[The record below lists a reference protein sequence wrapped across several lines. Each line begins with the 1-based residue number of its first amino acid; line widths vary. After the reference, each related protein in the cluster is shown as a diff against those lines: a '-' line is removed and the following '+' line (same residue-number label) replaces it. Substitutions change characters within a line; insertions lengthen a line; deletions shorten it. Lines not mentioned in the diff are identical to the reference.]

1 MTRVSKSQER
11 RIKERQKQKQEH
23 KINTLKKYIKHLVL
37 E

>member
-1 MTRVSKSQER
+1 MARVSKSQER
-11 RIKERQKQKQEH
+11 RKKQRQKQKQEH